1 MIFGTAY
8 LYEKMSQFIEQ
19 NKYVLLLI
27 YEMLTLISSII
38 KSCKRSHNVRG
49 FMIRYPML
57 RFFTLP
63 AFIARWHIVDNR
75 R

>member
-27 YEMLTLISSII
+27 YEMLTLISSMI

-49 FMIRYPML
+49 FMIGYSML
-57 RFFTLP
+57 
-63 AFIARWHIVDNR
+63 
-75 R
+75 

>member
-27 YEMLTLISSII
+27 YEMLTLISSMI

-49 FMIRYPML
+49 FTILY
-57 RFFTLP
+57 
-63 AFIARWHIVDNR
+63 IASFYRTMAHR
-75 R
+75 RQS